1 MRQEEG
7 GEDVR
12 IVVACWTWACG
23 AQECRLI
30 VECVHAAVRISRP
43 VLPVYRCA
51 GVLGEGPDDR
61 FDPALLR
68 EEPLDKVKAV
78 LREAQRIHGL

>member
-1 MRQEEG
+1 
-7 GEDVR
+7 
-12 IVVACWTWACG
+12 
-23 AQECRLI
+23 
-30 VECVHAAVRISRP
+30 
-43 VLPVYRCA
+43 VYRCA